1 MKLYSYWRSTTSV
14 RVRIALNLKGVAYD
28 LETVD
33 LTKGEQ
39 KADSYAAL
47 NPVRGVP
54 TLVLDD
60 GTALTQSMAILDY
73 IDTTSPEPPLYPA
86 DPVQRALVAAAAHA
100 IALDIHPVNNLK
112 VLGYLKGTLGHSQDE
127 TVDWMRHWMHEGFT
141 AFQQLIRPETPFCFG
156 DTIGMADLCLVGQM
170 VNARRWGLDL
180 APFARLVEIDAHCQT
195 LDAVQRGMPENQPDA
210 QPA

>member
-14 RVRIALNLKGVAYD
+14 RVRIALNLKGVEYD
-28 LETVD
+28 IVPVD
-33 LTKGEQ
+33 LTAGAQ
-39 KADSYAAL
+39 KTAEYSAL
-47 NPVRGVP
+47 NPMKGVP

-73 IDTTSPEPPLYPA
+73 IDTVWPEPPLYPA
-86 DPVQRALVAAAAHA
+86 DPVQRALVDAAAQA

-141 AFQQLIRPETPFCFG
+141 AFQQLIQADTPYCFG
-156 DTIGMADLCLVGQM
+156 AAIGMADLCLVGQM

-180 APFARLVEIDAHCQT
+180 APFPRLVEIDARCREI
-195 LDAVQRGMPENQPDA
+195 DAVQRGLPENQPDA

>member
-28 LETVD
+28 IETID
-33 LTKGEQ
+33 LPKGEQ

-47 NPVRGVP
+47 NPMKGVP

-73 IDTTSPEPPLYPA
+73 IDTVWPEPPLYPA
-86 DPVQRALVAAAAHA
+86 DPRERALVDAAAHA

-141 AFQQLIRPETPFCFG
+141 AFQQLIRPGTPFCFG

-180 APFARLVEIDAHCQT
+180 APFARLVEIDARARER
-195 LDAVQRGMPENQPDA
+195 DAVQRGMPENQPDA
-210 QPA
+210 QPT